1 MDEELNNLFA
11 KNTLEEYC
19 HKHYDENEKNFQY
32 YRQLPIFTQIRIYFE
47 YWFLHN
53 IILSK
58 KITLA
63 ATAQEC
69 YNIGW
74 RVNDDQMI
82 RLITSITTNGC
93 ISITT
98 PTMSRVITNINTIL
112 LTDFIYFNNANPTY
126 KVGKIPT
133 DEIFKWMNNKNDHN
147 DIAKKVVATSM
158 CLNEILKKILKNNQN
173 V

>member
-19 HKHYDENEKNFQY
+19 QKHYDENEKNFQY

-53 IILSK
+53 VILSK

-69 YNIGW
+69 YNIG
-74 RVNDDQMI
+74 
-82 RLITSITTNGC
+82 
-93 ISITT
+93 
-98 PTMSRVITNINTIL
+98 
-112 LTDFIYFNNANPTY
+112 
-126 KVGKIPT
+126 
-133 DEIFKWMNNKNDHN
+133 
-147 DIAKKVVATSM
+147 
-158 CLNEILKKILKNNQN
+158 
-173 V
+173 